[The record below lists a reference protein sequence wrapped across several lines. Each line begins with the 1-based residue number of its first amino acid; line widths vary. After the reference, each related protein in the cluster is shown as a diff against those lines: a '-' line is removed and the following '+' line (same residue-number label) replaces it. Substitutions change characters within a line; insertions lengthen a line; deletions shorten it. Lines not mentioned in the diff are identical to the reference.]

1 MQAPVQETPRTR
13 SIVDI
18 EVFSDVVCP
27 WCYVGRQRLARAT
40 ELLAET
46 HEIRVTWKPYQLN
59 PWMPPE
65 GMDRAEYRR
74 MKFGSAERSS
84 SMDGRLREAGRDEG
98 IDLAFEKIART
109 PNTLQAHR
117 LIWLAGQRGRQIE
130 VVDAL
135 FKAYFTDGLAIGDNA
150 VLAAL
155 ATAAGLDADEVTSF
169 FANEEGLAEVEAE
182 EQAGRSLGI
191 EGVPFFLLAGKYGV
205 SGAQP
210 ADVMVNVIERVVEL
224 EAEAKRTLIPIGVT
238 AEGAACTVDNPENCS

>member
-1 MQAPVQETPRTR
+1 MQAPVHVTPGTR
-13 SIVDI
+13 SVVDI

-27 WCYVGRQRLARAT
+27 WCYVGRQRLARAA
-40 ELLAET
+40 ELLADK

-59 PWMPPE
+59 PWIPPE

-84 SMDGRLREAGRDEG
+84 GMDTRLQEAGRGEG
-98 IDLAFEKIART
+98 IELAFDKIART

-135 FKAYFTDGLAIGDNA
+135 FRAYFTDGKDIGTDA
-150 VLAAL
+150 VLAEIG
-155 ATAAGLDADEVTSF
+155 TSAGLDADEVARFLATD
-169 FANEEGLAEVEAE
+169 EGLAEVEEE
-182 EQAGRSLGI
+182 EQVGRSLGI
-191 EGVPFFLLAGKYGV
+191 DGVPFFLLADKYGV

-210 ADVMVNVIERVVEL
+210 ADVLVNVIERVVEM
-224 EAEAKRTLIPIGVT
+224 EAEEKRKLIPMGIT
-238 AEGAACTVDNPENCS
+238 AEGAACSVDNPENCS